1 MKIFNKLLLVMILL
15 LSTTVHAA
23 EKISIFLP
31 HAPSASIVPAM
42 FRLAEEANKIQSDYD
57 FFVEFRPGANQTI
70 ALKTIDQIPNDS
82 LALIAPAYI
91 ENHKSGAIN
100 KNNYTPI
107 WGLGDAC
114 WAVFTN
120 IGDTS
125 VGIKSLSGIKEL
137 VVGGVGFGNAAH
149 LTGIMLGEKFNF
161 DTRYIIFKSNT
172 DALINMVGNNGVNMA
187 LDKIEGY
194 ASFKPKNSN
203 LQVLAVSCP
212 SRMSVMPEV
221 KTLREHGVN
230 APSVFN
236 IVVANKSM
244 NDDKRAKIRSILISA
259 AERMGADSFMK
270 LSGTIPPQFVS
281 ISQDEYYTKSL
292 AIFEALTSRYEK
304 AIENAKK

>member
-1 MKIFNKLLLVMILL
+1 MKNINKILLVIMLL
-15 LSTTVHAA
+15 TSATVHAA

-57 FFVEFRPGANQTI
+57 FFVEFKPGANQTI
-70 ALKTIDQIPNDS
+70 ALKTIDQFPNDS
-82 LALIAPAYI
+82 LALIAPAYV

-100 KNNYTPI
+100 KNNYVPI

-120 IGDTS
+120 VGDTS
-125 VGIKSLSGIKEL
+125 TGVKSLYGIKEL

-194 ASFKPKNSN
+194 SSFKPKNNN

-212 SRMSVMPEV
+212 SRMSTMPEV
-221 KTLREHGVN
+221 KTLKEQGINV
-230 APSVFN
+230 PSVFN
-236 IVVANKSM
+236 IIVANKLM
-244 NDDKRAKIRSILISA
+244 NDDKRIKIRNILAQA
-259 AERMGADSFMK
+259 AERMGSDSFMK

-281 ISQDEYYTKSL
+281 MSQDEYYAKSI
-292 AIFEALTSRYEK
+292 AIFELLTARYEK